1 MINIDDCT
9 YKKLLAAKSILDDIT
24 EGYSDGIFITDGEG
38 IGLYI
43 NRAVT
48 EITTV
53 TERQIV
59 GRNISEVV
67 AEGLLSAS
75 SVLEALKI
83 KKRVT
88 VLQDTPNKKTV
99 LVSGFPLFDEMGNI
113 RRVVVSTRDIT
124 ELNHL
129 KNQLEKVRQLN
140 NKYYSELVSLKMS
153 NLSEVKDSM
162 IINSNAMHKVAE
174 LALQVAR
181 ADSTVLITG
190 ESGVGKEVVTR
201 LIHSQSPRAKGPFIK
216 INSAT
221 IPDSLLESELF
232 GYEGGA
238 FSSAKKEGKEGLIEL
253 AHNGTL
259 FLDEIG
265 ELPLPLQA
273 KLLQVLQDRMFYR
286 IGGTKPRSVNI
297 RIIAATNVPL
307 EEYVAEKRFRSDL
320 YYRLN
325 VVPITIPPLR
335 ERLEDI
341 LPLAYTFMSSMNQ
354 KYNMHKTISSDV
366 LDLLQSYSWPGNVR
380 ELENMI
386 ERLFVMTPGNEIT
399 AEYLP
404 AAIKK
409 RRNNP
414 EIVLN
419 GVMSLIEA
427 HKEVE
432 RQLLDRVYGD
442 TKSTYKTA
450 KILGVS
456 QSTVARKLKNII
468 VNES

>member
-1 MINIDDCT
+1 MINIDECT
-9 YKKLLAAKSILDDIT
+9 HNRLLTAKSLLDDIT

-38 IGLYI
+38 MGLYI
-43 NRAVT
+43 NRAIT

-53 TERQIV
+53 TEEQIV
-59 GRNISEVV
+59 GRNISDVV
-67 AEGLLSAS
+67 AEGILSAS
-75 SVLEALKI
+75 SVLEALKT
-83 KKRVT
+83 KKRAT
-88 VLQDTPNKKTV
+88 VLQVTPNKKTV
-99 LVSGFPLFDEMGNI
+99 LVSGFPLFDEAGNI

-129 KNQLEKVRQLN
+129 KNQLEHAQMLN
-140 NKYYSELVSLKMS
+140 NKYYSELMSLKMS
-153 NLSEVKDSM
+153 NLSEVKDS
-162 IINSNAMHKVAE
+162 IIVNSNAMRKVAE

-201 LIHSQSPRAKGPFIK
+201 LIHSESLREKGPFIK
-216 INSAT
+216 INSAA
-221 IPDSLLESELF
+221 IPDTLLESELF
-232 GYEGGA
+232 GYESGA
-238 FSSAKKEGKEGLIEL
+238 FSSAKKEGKAGLIEL

-273 KLLQVLQDRMFYR
+273 KMLQVLQDKTFYR

-307 EEYVAEKRFRSDL
+307 EEYVAQKRFRGDL

-325 VVPITIPPLR
+325 VVPIAIPPLR
-335 ERLEDI
+335 ERIEDI
-341 LPLAYTFMSSMNQ
+341 PPLTHTFLSRMNK
-354 KYNMHKTISSDV
+354 KYDMHKTISSDA

-386 ERLFVMTPGNEIT
+386 ERIFVMTPDNEIT
-399 AEYLP
+399 SDYLP
-404 AAIKK
+404 PTIKRQK
-409 RRNNP
+409 NKP
-414 EIVLN
+414 GVVLN
-419 GVMSLIEA
+419 GVMSLGEA
-427 HKEVE
+427 QKEVE
-432 RQLLDRVYGD
+432 KQLLERIYGE
-442 TKSTYKTA
+442 TQSTYKTA

-456 QSTVARKLKNII
+456 QSTVVRKLKNII
-468 VNES
+468 K